1 MSWFKKI
8 FGSQSSQSSQE
19 PKVCYSK
26 KEREGEKEKEKLTSN
41 EFIDCDEV
49 ESTQDDSQSSCYSW
63 SGVSQAL
70 NIKGEKRNWDESED
84 EEEEKQW
91 AAFQSQPSTQAS
103 TTSQGASSQKIEE
116 KNDDDDDDEYDQTQT
131 QTQTQTQ
138 DETEKNSFYLK
149 MGKYKKFKFM

>member
-1 MSWFKKI
+1 M
-8 FGSQSSQSSQE
+8 
-19 PKVCYSK
+19 
-26 KEREGEKEKEKLTSN
+26 
-41 EFIDCDEV
+41 
-49 ESTQDDSQSSCYSW
+49 
-63 SGVSQAL
+63 
-70 NIKGEKRNWDESED
+70 
-84 EEEEKQW
+84 
-91 AAFQSQPSTQAS
+91 